1 MFIISSSFTSLF
13 LINLAAFHILFAK
26 FDACSSGKY
35 ILLGVTGQ
43 NGPVTIEDCSFTN
56 GSIALQFNCETFS
69 VNGSTFISEG
79 SVERSVLDLTTRG
92 DCVFSN
98 NTFIFSGASEDIR
111 NFMIRFSLDSAER
124 VVSFRDCCFSS
135 DRDPAA
141 SPAFLD
147 LSSQGKYVFEGE
159 MCFDRALS
167 ASIANKSVIS
177 GATSEMFDCD
187 TCKRPVEPTPG
198 GDPQN
203 KGLHPAAI
211 AGITILLLLLI
222 VLVVL
227 LALYLIRRR
236 RRRQTWSTT
245 EEKDDPDETITT
257 LSETSGESQDGVFQ
271 SEENPLFRDETLGI
285 GPSFEEH
292 YALA

>member
-1 MFIISSSFTSLF
+1 MIPK
-13 LINLAAFHILFAK
+13 LAPMSPLLAPDWLRKSQNVKSDRYLLKIFPPVLAGCRPVI
-26 FDACSSGKY
+26 FD
-35 ILLGVTGQ
+35 
-43 NGPVTIEDCSFTN
+43 NCSFTN
-56 GSIALQFNCETFS
+56 GAIGIELKCESLS
-69 VNGSTFISEG
+69 VHESTFISEG
-79 SVERSVLDLTTRG
+79 SASRSVIDLTARG
-92 DCVFSN
+92 DCVFSTS
-98 NTFIFSGASEDIR
+98 TFIFSGASEKIK
-111 NFMIRFSLDSAER
+111 NSMIRFSLDSAER
-124 VVSFRDCCFSS
+124 AVSFRDCCFSS
-135 DRDPAA
+135 DNAPAA

-147 LSSQGKYVFEGE
+147 LSSQGKYVFSGD
-159 MCFDRALS
+159 MCFDRGLS

-187 TCKRPVEPTPG
+187 KCKRSPDPSG

-203 KGLHPAAI
+203 KGMHPAGI
-211 AGITILLLLLI
+211 AGIAILLLLLI
-222 VLVVL
+222 ILIIL

-245 EEKDDPDETITT
+245 EEKDDPEETITT

-271 SEENPLFRDETLGI
+271 SEENPLFRSEALGI

>member
-1 MFIISSSFTSLF
+1 MMT
-13 LINLAAFHILFAK
+13 FA
-26 FDACSSGKY
+26 
-35 ILLGVTGQ
+35 
-43 NGPVTIEDCSFTN
+43 
-56 GSIALQFNCETFS
+56 
-69 VNGSTFISEG
+69 
-79 SVERSVLDLTTRG
+79 
-92 DCVFSN
+92 
-98 NTFIFSGASEDIR
+98 
-111 NFMIRFSLDSAER
+111 LDSAER

-135 DRDPAA
+135 DNAPAA

-159 MCFDRALS
+159 EMCFDRGLS
-167 ASIANKSVIS
+167 ASIASKSVIS
-177 GATSEMFDCD
+177 GATSDMFDCD
-187 TCKRPVEPTPG
+187 TCKRSVEPTPDPTG

-203 KGLHPAAI
+203 KGMHPAGI
-211 AGITILLLLLI
+211 AGIAILLLLLI
-222 VLVVL
+222 ILIVL

-245 EEKDDPDETITT
+245 EEKDDPEETIAT

-271 SEENPLFRDETLGI
+271 SEENPLFRSEALGI